1 MTLLVLALPS
11 SANSAPLQEPQL
23 QTSEIQIPKQSDWTN
38 GHVPS
43 SGVRVRH
50 PVDVV

>member
-1 MTLLVLALPS
+1 MGFEIVPYALLYIDATAGGVILQIVLGGTAGL
-11 SANSAPLQEPQL
+11 L
-23 QTSEIQIPKQSDWTN
+23 

-50 PVDVV
+50 PADVV